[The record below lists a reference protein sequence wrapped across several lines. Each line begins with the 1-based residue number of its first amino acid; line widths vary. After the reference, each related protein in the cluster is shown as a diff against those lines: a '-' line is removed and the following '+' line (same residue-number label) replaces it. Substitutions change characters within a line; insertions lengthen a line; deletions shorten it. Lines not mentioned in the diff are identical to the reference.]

1 MTTFEPDDYAAGMQ
15 ARLEA
20 DARLLLRLVLGSG
33 AALLGLLGWL
43 LTL

>member
-1 MTTFEPDDYAAGMQ
+1 MTTFESDDYATGID

-20 DARLLLRLVLGSG
+20 DARLLLRLVLASG

-43 LTL
+43 LAL

>member
-1 MTTFEPDDYAAGMQ
+1 MTTLDPDDYARGID

-33 AALLGLLGWL
+33 VALLGLLGWL